1 MRCLAKEAGA
11 ARPKESMWIPVSGR
25 TGFVDARIQRLLDSS
40 CSGLARDSRAT
51 SGATGWRVWATLASV
66 PIVPVL
72 TDRCDIVPV
81 TMPNEI
87 GIGERGVM
95 GAPRSH
101 F

>member
-11 ARPKESMWIPVSGR
+11 ARPKESMWIPASGR
-25 TGFVDARIQRLLDSS
+25 TGFVIARIQRLVDSS
-40 CSGLARDSRAT
+40 CFGLVIH
-51 SGATGWRVWATLASV
+51 SGATAGRDDRPATTPAAG
-66 PIVPVL
+66 
-72 TDRCDIVPV
+72 RCDTVPV
-81 TMPNEI
+81 TMPSKI